1 MVDDYLKL
9 FPDEKASLLFTKGSD
24 HLKDRTHCIELA
36 EKCLEAFWQLDKV
49 SATANFREW
58 GKNMLN
64 YLLLDHNEFMVKEF
78 GEQYKIYKKVF
89 KIAE

>member
-1 MVDDYLKL
+1 
-9 FPDEKASLLFTKGSD
+9 
-24 HLKDRTHCIELA
+24 
-36 EKCLEAFWQLDKV
+36 
-49 SATANFREW
+49 
-58 GKNMLN
+58 MLN